1 MKLVHKNRMS
11 TLIWRNMHRNSH
23 SDGSDISTDEEPLF
37 RQSSNE
43 ESRVNVIRNIN
54 TYARTK
60 TIAQGFLDIALF
72 TANASQMKHLLQ
84 QGPEIQFY
92 YFLFVLLCISIILQ
106 LIVAA
111 LLIYKGSKNIECD
124 DPERRLSDRVHLL
137 NNIVTGLILVITA
150 VNVFITSFWFSPPQA
165 TLEDQR
171 LSQVVTCT
179 NC

>member
-1 MKLVHKNRMS
+1 MTSIFRRAMNRN
-11 TLIWRNMHRNSH
+11 THQENS
-23 SDGSDISTDEEPLF
+23 D
-37 RQSSNE
+37 QSSDE
-43 ESRVNVIRNIN
+43 DPLLLQGASQELRFNVIRNIN

-60 TIAQGFLDIALF
+60 TLAQGFLDMALF

-84 QGPEIQFY
+84 QGSETQFY
-92 YFLFVLLCISIILQ
+92 YFLLVLLGISISLQ

-150 VNVFITSFWFSPPQA
+150 VNVFITAFWYSSPHLTPEEQHILA
-165 TLEDQR
+165 VE
-171 LSQVVTCT
+171 SGPEC
-179 NC
+179 

>member
-1 MKLVHKNRMS
+1 MS
-11 TLIWRNMHRNSH
+11 TLIWRNMHRNSPY
-23 SDGSDISTDEEPLF
+23 DGSDTSTDEEPLF
-37 RQSSNE
+37 RQNSNE
-43 ESRVNVIRNIN
+43 ESRINVIRNIN

-84 QGPEIQFY
+84 QGPGIQFY

-124 DPERRLSDRVHLL
+124 DPEGRLSDRVHLL

-150 VNVFITSFWFSPPQA
+150 VNVFITSFWFSSPHSTP
-165 TLEDQR
+165 EEQR
-171 LSQVVTCT
+171 LSQVDTCT